1 MLRASSS
8 RRHGVWCRTRKG
20 LGSRRLEALRR
31 RTRYGEGYTS
41 RSELLAI
48 QHTLL
53 PICGK
58 GPLQYGKIP

>member
-8 RRHGVWCRTRKG
+8 RRHVVWCRTRKG
-20 LGSRRLEALRR
+20 LGSRKLEALRR
-31 RTRYGEGYTS
+31 RTRCGEGYTS
-41 RSELLAI
+41 LSEQLAI

-53 PICGK
+53 PTCGK